1 MAREDADGFFADL
14 LEAFRA
20 SLTPADGARLAAAA
34 AAAPQ
39 SAGRESAEFRE
50 KLKLASAVLAT
61 PFVREIDLGAAAK
74 SAFRGK
80 SERQSVQHRLAG
92 NDSFKRRRSHSLPKF
107 MIASTMTMMIHPILL
122 VAAIFE
128 VNSTAPCVQ
137 QKGTHAFG

>member
-20 SLTPADGARLAAAA
+20 SLTPADRARLAA

-107 MIASTMTMMIHPILL
+107 MIASTTTMMIHPILL